1 MYSKMIAMTAVCLGV
16 FTNASAQ
23 TDSLAVRKGRV
34 LDTKGEAIPGV
45 IVSVSRT
52 EERTIADEMGYFTLP
67 DDVVAGDT
75 LTFTS
80 MGFKPTRR
88 IVPPADGSNKTF
100 TIRMKDGM
108 TTLQEVE
115 VVGRYEK
122 SYKNTLSFI
131 GTKTATPLKDI
142 PQSIGYVTKE
152 LVLDQGAHTV
162 NDVVKN
168 TATLAISST
177 GCGLRRVCGSRVH
190 WPISSAWR
198 LSRVLP
204 RYSLVMPLP
213 VVSSTA

>member
-1 MYSKMIAMTAVCLGV
+1 MP
-16 FTNASAQ
+16 
-23 TDSLAVRKGRV
+23 V
-34 LDTKGEAIPGV
+34 LRPTVLPSGKEEYWNTKGEAIPGV

-131 GTKTATPLKDI
+131 GTKTATPPRLQRRSRTYRSLSAMS
-142 PQSIGYVTKE
+142 PRSLSSTKE
-152 LVLDQGAHTV
+152 
-162 NDVVKN
+162 
-168 TATLAISST
+168 
-177 GCGLRRVCGSRVH
+177 
-190 WPISSAWR
+190 PIPSMMW
-198 LSRVLP
+198 
-204 RYSLVMPLP
+204 
-213 VVSSTA
+213 